1 MMVVIYG
8 EIVLLGMTNTF
19 AGRPPKPTDRLRV
32 VAELRVVV
40 LPCLRVLNR
49 LT

>member
-1 MMVVIYG
+1 MIRMIYG
-8 EIVLLGMTNTF
+8 EIVLVGMTSAL
-19 AGRPPKPTDRLRV
+19 AGRPPKPTERLRA
-32 VAELRVVV
+32 VAELRVV